1 MIDLGEGKKLIEV
14 EENEVKI
21 KGKKKHSNQM

>member
-14 EENEVKI
+14 GENEVKI
-21 KGKKKHSNQM
+21 KEKKKHSNQM